1 MSPRGCAPST
11 ILHLSWPDVKKRVLI
26 VEDDP
31 AVRQIVRVLLERD
44 GVEVDIAED
53 GERATAL
60 LAERRYAAVLLDLL
74 MPRLDGRG
82 VLSFMKE
89 RAFDMPVVVL
99 TAVADSSDLDP
110 QLVRVVLQKPFE
122 ARELRKVV
130 NAVLE
135 MV

>member
-1 MSPRGCAPST
+1 MESA
-11 ILHLSWPDVKKRVLI
+11 KKRVLI

-60 LAERRYAAVLLDLL
+60 LRERTYAAVLLDLL

-82 VLSFMKE
+82 VISFMRE
-89 RAFDMPVVVL
+89 RGLATPVVVV
-99 TAVADSSDLDP
+99 TAVADSDLDP
-110 QLVRVVLQKPFE
+110 QIVRVVLQKPCE

-130 NAVLE
+130 SAVLE

>member
-1 MSPRGCAPST
+1 MESS
-11 ILHLSWPDVKKRVLI
+11 KKRVLI

-44 GVEVDIAED
+44 GIEVDIAED

-60 LAERRYAAVLLDLL
+60 LGERTYAAVLLDLL
-74 MPRLDGRG
+74 MPRLDGHG
-82 VLSFMKE
+82 VISFMRDKALE
-89 RAFDMPVVVL
+89 TPVVVV
-99 TAVADSSDLDP
+99 TAVSDSEDLDP
-110 QLVRVVLQKPFE
+110 QIVRVVLQKPFE

-135 MV
+135 KV